1 MTFNL
6 SISAVHYSTLTG
18 HFVFEDN
25 YNSSLLSRIGT
36 IELFNRYVK
45 YSVFH
50 RKGHQ
55 EYVSYKLVL
64 GVLRY
69 PMVSLGPQRRAQITF
84 R

>member
-1 MTFNL
+1 MIQMKDMLNL
-6 SISAVHYSTLTG
+6 FPKMPL
-18 HFVFEDN
+18 
-25 YNSSLLSRIGT
+25 
-36 IELFNRYVK
+36 

-69 PMVSLGPQRRAQITF
+69 PMVSLGPQIRAQITF